1 MELWFTICK
10 LLKYLFLFQKYR
22 HFNFKESTMFHFFP
36 QEKNMSGNFKTFL
49 RLKKNLCQET
59 HC

>member
-1 MELWFTICK
+1 MELWFAIWK

-49 RLKKNLCQET
+49 RLKKISES
-59 HC
+59 